1 VYTVLLPQG
10 RKIMSERIRQVPTLP
25 ILGFK
30 AMPAMASVSLFSKV
44 ADIL

>member
-1 VYTVLLPQG
+1 M
-10 RKIMSERIRQVPTLP
+10 KIMSERIFQVPTLP

-30 AMPAMASVSLFSKV
+30 AIPAMASVSLFSKV

>member
-1 VYTVLLPQG
+1 M
-10 RKIMSERIRQVPTLP
+10 KIMSEKIHQVPTLP

-30 AMPAMASVSLFSKV
+30 PIPAMASVSLFSIV